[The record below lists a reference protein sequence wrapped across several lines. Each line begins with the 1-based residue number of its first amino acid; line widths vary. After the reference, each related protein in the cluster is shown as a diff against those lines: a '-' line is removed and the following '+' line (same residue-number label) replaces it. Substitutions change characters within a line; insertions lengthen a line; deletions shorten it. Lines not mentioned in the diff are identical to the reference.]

1 MPFYSSIRALG
12 AERLWLLGILT
23 SGHFVI
29 HWFQQFFPVILPS
42 LKTGL
47 ALTNVQVGALTSA
60 QQLVLG
66 LSQLPLGMLADS
78 VVRHRGTILALSLVS
93 MGAAYLLVG
102 VPLFTSA
109 LLGSGLI
116 GLGTALWHP
125 TAAAS
130 LSNHFPER
138 RATAL
143 SIHGTG
149 ATISD
154 TITPFCVGLLL
165 ANFSWQSVA
174 RAQLVPGLFFGFLI
188 WRALAGTFSESGVRS
203 RASKRLFDTVALVKN
218 PAFLGVSV
226 ATGLLQMGRLVILT
240 FLPIYLQEHLN
251 YSPFALGGFI
261 GMLHAM
267 GIISQPVLGLLSD
280 RLGRKAVLVPSCL
293 MLGLFFA
300 LLAAAPP
307 GVPLALVIV
316 AIGVFFY
323 TLFNVMN
330 AAVMDVAGSSIQA
343 STYGLTFLITQIVVI
358 PTPMVTGYLIGGF
371 GIRSAFVFAGAFL
384 VIGALVIA
392 PLQLYPG
399 TRKQRAGTP

>member
-1 MPFYSSIRALG
+1 
-12 AERLWLLGILT
+12 
-23 SGHFVI
+23 
-29 HWFQQFFPVILPS
+29 
-42 LKTGL
+42 
-47 ALTNVQVGALTSA
+47 
-60 QQLVLG
+60 
-66 LSQLPLGMLADS
+66 
-78 VVRHRGTILALSLVS
+78 
-93 MGAAYLLVG
+93 
-102 VPLFTSA
+102 
-109 LLGSGLI
+109 
-116 GLGTALWHP
+116 
-125 TAAAS
+125 
-130 LSNHFPER
+130 
-138 RATAL
+138 
-143 SIHGTG
+143 
-149 ATISD
+149 
-154 TITPFCVGLLL
+154 
-165 ANFSWQSVA
+165 
-174 RAQLVPGLFFGFLI
+174 
-188 WRALAGTFSESGVRS
+188 
-203 RASKRLFDTVALVKN
+203 
-218 PAFLGVSV
+218 
-226 ATGLLQMGRLVILT
+226 
-240 FLPIYLQEHLN
+240 
-251 YSPFALGGFI
+251 
-261 GMLHAM
+261 MLHAM

-343 STYGLTFLITQIVVI
+343 STYGLTFLITQVVVI